1 MKTFKNISLIVL
13 VLLLAL
19 IARDASAGNLTG
31 KKKITITGTVKDI
44 TNQPVADAVIMID
57 GQKTSS
63 TTDTKGN
70 FKIKV
75 KNKAEKIG
83 IFISGSGI
91 YEEAING
98 RNKIDFNISTK
109 VSLKEVHVNNA
120 DTEEEINVGYGTVK
134 RKNLTYRVS
143 KTGALNKRYSSYNS
157 IFDLMRGELSGQG
170 VKVEPGNRIIIEGVS
185 TFLGSTDPLF
195 VVDGIITNS
204 IDYIRPDMVK
214 SVEVL
219 KGASAS
225 VYGSRGTNGVILIT
239 LFSASDR

>member
-1 MKTFKNISLIVL
+1 MKTKLFFLILLSALCINNIS
-13 VLLLAL
+13 AQ
-19 IARDASAGNLTG
+19 NN
-31 KKKITITGTVKDI
+31 KKKIAIKGTVLDV
-44 TNQPVADAVIMID
+44 TNQPVANAVIMID

-75 KNKAEKIG
+75 KNDAEKIG
-83 IFISGSGI
+83 IFISGNEM
-91 YEEAING
+91 YEEVING
-98 RNKIDFNISTK
+98 RTRIDFNISTK
-109 VSLKEVHVNNA
+109 VSLKEVNKNNN
-120 DTEEEINVGYGTVK
+120 DNEEEINIGYGTTK
-134 RKNLTYRVS
+134 RKNLTTRVS

-157 IFDLMRGELSGQG
+157 IFDLIRGELFGQG

-204 IDYIRPDMVK
+204 IDYIQPDMVK
-214 SVEVL
+214 SIEVL

-225 VYGSRGTNGVILIT
+225 VYGSRGTNGVILIS
-239 LFSASDR
+239 LISATDR